1 MRSLVNMISAGHL
14 PTDPV
19 VIRIPYIGHLLLHC
33 NIFLQCTIKF
43 PLRLREFFDRVQAW
57 LAINASTHIAWTSH
71 EEKAGDRAGS
81 DTITYSRVRTNTDW
95 RR

>member
-33 NIFLQCTIKF
+33 NIFLQRTIKF
-43 PLRLREFFDRVQAW
+43 PLRLREFFWPGAGMAGNKRVNTYHLDEPRRKGRGQNQ
-57 LAINASTHIAWTSH
+57 LRHDHI
-71 EEKAGDRAGS
+71 
-81 DTITYSRVRTNTDW
+81 
-95 RR
+95 